1 MNHDPTSDASGL
13 YSTALAPPPADAFR
27 RGRWLALLAASLGW
41 MFDGFEMGLHPLV
54 AYPAL
59 RELLSPGVAAT
70 LGPGADSAAA
80 ATALATAVGQWN
92 AILNALFLFGAASGG
107 FLFGWLG
114 DRIGRTRAL
123 TLTILTYTLLTG
135 LGGFSTSVWHLAAS
149 RFLAAVGM
157 GGEWSLGVALVMEIW
172 PASAR
177 PLLAGVIGAMGNL
190 GYLLIALTSLGVNV
204 LSGQAT
210 TSWRPLMFIGV
221 VPAFLVFMIRL
232 WVPESARW
240 EAAVADAEP
249 VRPWEPLA
257 PATRWRCVIATLLT
271 GVALLGTWGA
281 VQWIPLWA
289 VTLAGPERAGAKE
302 YSQIVAAIGACI
314 GALAAALFSR
324 RHGRRPTYFLLC
336 LLSLASTGWLF
347 RTPQTF
353 GPGFL
358 AGVFAVGLTTAA
370 FYGWAPLYLPELF
383 PTRIRATAQGIAYNF
398 GRIFAGIGTLALTGA
413 MLDRFRSDLPASLA
427 VTSLIYVVGL
437 VLIWFAPETKGRPLP
452 D

>member
-1 MNHDPTSDASGL
+1 MSHDPFSEAPEPHP
-13 YSTALAPPPADAFR
+13 TAVAPPPDDAFQ
-27 RGRWLALLAASLGW
+27 RGRWLALVAASLGW

-59 RELLSPGVAAT
+59 RELLAPGVAEA
-70 LGPGADSAAA
+70 LGPGADPAVIAAS
-80 ATALATAVGQWN
+80 LATAVGQWN
-92 AILNALFLFGAASGG
+92 AILNALFLFGAATGG
-107 FLFGWLG
+107 LLFGWLG

-172 PASAR
+172 PAAAR
-177 PLLAGVIGAMGNL
+177 PYLAGVIGAMGNV

-204 LSGQAT
+204 AAGQAT
-210 TSWRPLMFIGV
+210 ASWRPLMFIGIA
-221 VPAFLVFMIRL
+221 PAFLVFLIRL
-232 WVPESARW
+232 WVPESDRW
-240 EAAVADAEP
+240 QAAVADAEP
-249 VRPWEPLA
+249 VSPTELLA
-257 PATRWRCVIATLLT
+257 PTTWRRCVLATLLT

-289 VTLAGPERAGAKE
+289 VTLAGPDYAGAKE
-302 YSQIVAAIGACI
+302 YSQIASAVGACL
-314 GALAAALFSR
+314 GTLAAALFSGR
-324 RHGRRPTYFLLC
+324 YGRRPTYFLLC
-336 LLSLASTGWLF
+336 VLSLLATGWLF

-353 GPGFL
+353 GLVFL
-358 AGVFAVGLTTAA
+358 LGAFAVGLTTAA

-398 GRIFAGIGTLALTGA
+398 GRIFAGVGTLVLTGA

-427 VTSLIYVVGL
+427 VTSLIYTVGL
-437 VLIWFAPETKGRPLP
+437 VLIWFAPETKGQPLP